1 MRRRDF
7 ITLLGGAAASWPLAA
22 RAQRSATPLV
32 GGLSSRSAA
41 ANSRFLPAFRETLG
55 AQGFAEGRNLI
66 IEYRYADA
74 QIDRLPTLA
83 ADLISRRPAVIVA
96 VGSAIPATRAVQATG
111 VSVPVVGIFGG
122 VDPVKAGLVASLNRP
137 GGNIT
142 GVITFLSQIGAKRL
156 GLLHDLVPQAKTIA
170 VLTNPA
176 EQSTQQQMKE
186 VQEAANALGLQSKI
200 VTANT
205 AGELEVALATAGPD
219 ETGSRL

>member
-1 MRRRDF
+1 
-7 ITLLGGAAASWPLAA
+7 
-22 RAQRSATPLV
+22 
-32 GGLSSRSAA
+32 
-41 ANSRFLPAFRETLG
+41 LPAFRETLG

-74 QIDRLPTLA
+74 QIDWLPTLA

-137 GGNIT
+137 GGNVT

-186 VQEAANALGLQSKI
+186 VQEAARSRPAKQDRDGQYRSR
-200 VTANT
+200 ARSR
-205 AGELEVALATAGPD
+205 
-219 ETGSRL
+219 TG